1 MSSRGHISGSLLK
14 TVVDVAEMTGV
25 CRSDLLASME
35 LCDEQ
40 LESSGF
46 RLPAQATIE
55 LLKDV
60 IARSGDQ
67 GFGLLVGREVKPG
80 SLNSLGYALMSAK
93 NLDEALKIQ
102 KAFGG
107 IISDCAE
114 LKVSFKGDFIVVSFT
129 VESDDLE
136 AVRPLNDMFMSTIW
150 NYSNWITRT
159 DGKLHAITFTHPEP
173 SYKEAYTEIFGLVPE
188 FGQDACSFVFD
199 KKFLEDPLYQ
209 ADASLN
215 ALMQER
221 SQTERDKTKSS
232 VSVYAAVAYQVRK
245 LLPVQKAT
253 LILVAEQLN
262 MSEQT
267 LRRKL
272 GSEGISY
279 QQIKDNLR
287 HDLANKLLNN
297 RHISIAQISKQLNYS
312 EPRAFSRAYKQWSG
326 QTPQL
331 YRSQRKVRNK

>member
-221 SQTERDKTKSS
+221 SQTERYKTKSS

-262 MSEQT
+262 MSERS
-267 LRRKL
+267 LSRKL
-272 GSEGISY
+272 RDEGYSFKSVLLSVRETLALEY
-279 QQIKDNLR
+279 LRDKDLSVT
-287 HDLANKLLNN
+287 DIANKLGY
-297 RHISIAQISKQLNYS
+297 RDYS
-312 EPRAFSRAYKQWSG
+312 AFSHAFRSWTGYS
-326 QTPQL
+326 PRE
-331 YRSQRKVRNK
+331 YRESQKLD